1 MSRENLMEI
10 SGLEK
15 SYPGVKVLKGVDLTL
30 RRGEVHGLIGENGAG
45 KSTLIKIVAGV
56 LGFDSGRI
64 IINGKE
70 IDIKNSK
77 DSAAAGLC
85 FIHQEL
91 NLISYFNAM
100 ENIFLGHEYP
110 KKIGPLVN
118 WSSLRKKTEDILKK
132 LDVEFPIDVPVAYLS
147 AVERAMV
154 AIARAFAVEG
164 NVYFMDEPATALTD
178 LEKNKLFKVIERL
191 KNQGKTIVY
200 VSHNLD
206 DVLNITDRITVMRD
220 GLVVESRDS
229 NHLDKDTLI
238 SAMIGRNLKSAFP
251 EKTGSVGE
259 VVFKTENLSNHH
271 VEDLNFE
278 IKAGE
283 ILGIGG
289 LVGAGR
295 TELLE
300 SIFGITKLSG
310 GVMSLGFEKFSPK
323 TPSEAISQGVVL
335 VPEERRKQGIVISR
349 SIYENIS
356 MMSLGLLSKFG
367 FLNHKEL
374 KEKVEASGLKVK
386 LKTSDYANH
395 VGTLSGGNQQKVV
408 FAKTVMNRPRLLM
421 LDEPSKGVDVGAR
434 FEIYTIIREMADQ
447 GAAVLLVSS
456 DFNEMLGLA
465 DRIVFLK
472 EGRQVFI
479 KENDNMDQEQYLNYC
494 YGRDFNDR

>member
-1 MSRENLMEI
+1 MTSLEVLKIN
-10 SGLEK
+10 GLEK
-15 SYPGVKVLKGVDLTL
+15 SYPGVKVLKGIDLCL
-30 RRGEVHGLIGENGAG
+30 GRGEVHGLVGENGAG

-56 LGFDSGRI
+56 LGADSGRI
-64 IINGKE
+64 F
-70 IDIKNSK
+70 IDGNEVQIKSSK
-77 DSAAAGLC
+77 DAASAGLC

-110 KKIGPLVN
+110 KKIGPFVD
-118 WSSLRKKTEDILKK
+118 WKDLRKKTVKILTQ
-132 LDVEFPIDVPVAYLS
+132 LDVDIPIDIPVAYLT

-164 NVYFMDEPATALTD
+164 NIYFMDEPATALTD
-178 LEKNKLFKVIERL
+178 LEKNKLFKVIGTL

-206 DVLNITDRITVMRD
+206 DVLNITDKITVMRD
-220 GLVVESRDS
+220 GMVVESRDS
-229 NHLDKDTLI
+229 SGMDKDSLI

-251 EKTGSVGE
+251 EKAGKAGD
-259 VVFKTENLSNHH
+259 VVFKAEHLSNKNVH
-271 VEDLNFE
+271 DLCFE
-278 IKAGE
+278 VKAGE

-300 SIFGITKLSG
+300 SIFGMESLSDG
-310 GVMSLGFEKFSPK
+310 EMMLNGEKFTPK
-323 TPSEAISQGVVL
+323 SPSEAISKGVVL
-335 VPEERRKQGIVISR
+335 VPEERRKQGIVLSR

-356 MMSLGLLSKFG
+356 MMSLRQLSKAG
-367 FLNHKEL
+367 FLAHRKL
-374 KEKVEASGLKVK
+374 KEQVETAGSKVK
-386 LKTSDYANH
+386 LKTSDYTNH

-408 FAKTVMNRPRLLM
+408 FAKTVMNRPGLLM

-434 FEIYTIIREMADQ
+434 FEIYTIIRELAEQ

-472 EGRQVFI
+472 EGRQVFV
-479 KENDNMDQEQYLNYC
+479 KENDNMDQERYLNYC
-494 YGRDFNDR
+494 YGRDI

>member
-1 MSRENLMEI
+1 MSCKDVLKIR
-10 SGLEK
+10 GLEK
-15 SYPGVKVLKGVDLTL
+15 TYPGVKVLKGVDLTL

-56 LGFDSGRI
+56 LGYENGSI
-64 IINGKE
+64 MINGE
-70 IDIKNSK
+70 EVDIKSSK
-77 DSAAAGLC
+77 DAGAAGLC

-110 KKIGPLVN
+110 KKIGPLVDWN
-118 WSSLRKKTEDILKK
+118 SLRKKTEEILKK
-132 LDVEFPIDVPVAYLS
+132 LDVELPIDVPVAYLS

-164 NVYFMDEPATALTD
+164 DVYFMDEPATALTD
-178 LEKNKLFKVIERL
+178 LEKNKLFKVIENL
-191 KNQGKTIVY
+191 KNQGKTVVY

-206 DVLNITDRITVMRD
+206 DVLSITDRITVMRD

-229 NHLDKDTLI
+229 SGMDKDSLI

-251 EKTGSVGE
+251 EKTGRAGE
-259 VVFKTENLSNHH
+259 VVFKAEMLCNHH
-271 VEDLNFE
+271 LSDLNFD

-283 ILGIGG
+283 ILGVGG

-300 SIFGITKLSG
+300 SIFGITGISSG
-310 GVMSLGFEKFSPK
+310 EMSLRGERFSPK
-323 TPSEAISQGVVL
+323 APSEAISRGVVL

-356 MMSLGLLSKFG
+356 MMSLKSLSKMG
-367 FLNHKEL
+367 FLNHKNL
-374 KEKVEASGLKVK
+374 RDKVENAGLKVK
-386 LKTSDYANH
+386 LKTSDYTNH

-408 FAKTVMNRPRLLM
+408 FAKTVMNSPKLLM

-434 FEIYTIIREMADQ
+434 FEIYTIIRALADQ

-472 EGRQVFI
+472 EGRQMFI
-479 KENDNMDQEQYLNYC
+479 KENDNMDQEKYLNYC
-494 YGRDFNDR
+494 YGRDLS